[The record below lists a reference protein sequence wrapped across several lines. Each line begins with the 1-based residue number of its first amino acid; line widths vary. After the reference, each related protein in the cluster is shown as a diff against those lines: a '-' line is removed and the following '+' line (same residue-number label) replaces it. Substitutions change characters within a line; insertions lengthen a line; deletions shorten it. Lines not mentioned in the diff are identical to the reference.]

1 MGNDALRCRR
11 GTVSIGAI
19 AIIAVFMIAVSCF
32 ALLIVEYDRYL
43 YVVKVSTQK
52 LLLRG
57 RENLSV
63 ERLETSKL
71 KVINKGSVTSFV
83 VGIFVRSGSDIQY
96 IPLDT
101 PINVK
106 ILSERE
112 IVLPDGITEEMDVSV
127 ITAYGNVFWAAESA

>member
-1 MGNDALRCRR
+1 MGNDALKCRR
-11 GTVSIGAI
+11 GTVAVGAI

-63 ERLETSKL
+63 ERLGTSKL
-71 KVINKGSVTSFV
+71 KVANKGSVTSFI
-83 VGIFVRSGSDIQY
+83 VGIFVRDGNNVQY

-101 PINVK
+101 PENVK
-106 ILSERE
+106 ILSEQE
-112 IVLPDGITEEMDVSV
+112 ILLPDDVTEEMSVSV
-127 ITAYGNVFWAAESA
+127 ITAYGNVFWADETS